1 MSDRGEE
8 AVVEQTGDGVISRWD
23 AAAEVMF
30 GWTQVEALGMR
41 CDRLVPIRNRG
52 RHAAS
57 LSAYVASA
65 DTGVTWREI
74 TAAHRDGGEFRVTT
88 AFSLDADARVVMRVR
103 RTNHRVGL
111 PATYRDDRYLAIL
124 DQIEDGCCVVDLRG
138 DYLFVNDSFCRMF
151 GFEREFIV
159 GRNFKASMG
168 AERADKLLEL
178 YTRVY
183 TTGEPVKSFEYQVFP
198 KNSPT
203 RYVEQSLSLER
214 DADGKPVAF
223 LAISRDC
230 TARKEAE
237 FEAARAREAAEA
249 ANRAKSEF
257 LANMSHEIRTPMNG
271 IIGMTE
277 LALDTTLTAYQEDC
291 LNTVRISAES
301 LMTILNDL
309 LDFSKIE
316 SRKLTLEAV
325 RFVLADVIGEALKPL
340 AASARQKG
348 IKLLCDVAP
357 DLPASVVGDP
367 VRLKQIVINLIGN
380 AIKFTDQGQ
389 VVLSIREESRGV
401 DSIHMHFS
409 VRDTGIGIS
418 ADKHAAIFEAFH
430 QADGS
435 TTRRFGGTGLGLAI
449 SSTLVALMDGR
460 IWVESEPGVGSAFH
474 FTAAFKRAAE
484 GDAVADTSRRA
495 GSRALIVNDDDHD
508 NADSHQISVPP
519 AAGPQPSPVRPAAV
533 LVAEDNVVNQRVVS
547 GLLLRRGHRVVM
559 VSDGQEAV
567 AATERELF
575 DIVLMDVQMP
585 GMGGFEATAAIRARE
600 RETGQHVRIVAM
612 TAHAM
617 NGDRERCLAAGM
629 DGYLSKPIDSRLLFD
644 SVEGDPAPAVA
655 VPDQPVLHYGNGA
668 EDR

>member
-1 MSDRGEE
+1 
-8 AVVEQTGDGVISRWD
+8 
-23 AAAEVMF
+23 
-30 GWTQVEALGMR
+30 
-41 CDRLVPIRNRG
+41 
-52 RHAAS
+52 
-57 LSAYVASA
+57 
-65 DTGVTWREI
+65 
-74 TAAHRDGGEFRVTT
+74 
-88 AFSLDADARVVMRVR
+88 
-103 RTNHRVGL
+103 
-111 PATYRDDRYLAIL
+111 
-124 DQIEDGCCVVDLRG
+124 
-138 DYLFVNDSFCRMF
+138 
-151 GFEREFIV
+151 
-159 GRNFKASMG
+159 MG
-168 AERADKLLEL
+168 SERAEKLLEL

-214 DADGKPVAF
+214 DAEGKPVAF

-237 FEAARAREAAEA
+237 FEAARARDAAEA

-277 LALDTTLTAYQEDC
+277 LALDTTLTAYQADC

-340 AASARQKG
+340 GAGAGQKG

-357 DLPASVVGDP
+357 DVPASVVGDP

-380 AIKFTDQGQ
+380 AIKFTDRGQ
-389 VVLSIREESRGV
+389 VVLSIRQDSCSD
-401 DSIHMHFS
+401 DSICLHFS
-409 VRDTGIGIS
+409 VRDTGIGIP
-418 ADKHAAIFEAFH
+418 ADKHAAIFEAFR

-449 SSTLVALMDGR
+449 SATLVTLMDGR
-460 IWVESEPGVGSAFH
+460 IWVESEPGAGSTFH

-484 GDAVADTSRRA
+484 GDGGRPIP
-495 GSRALIVNDDDHD
+495 AL
-508 NADSHQISVPP
+508 AT
-519 AAGPQPSPVRPAAV
+519 AEPQPIHIRPASV
-533 LVAEDNVVNQRVVS
+533 LVAEDNIVNQRIVS
-547 GLLLRRGHRVVM
+547 GLLSRRGHRVVM
-559 VSDGQEAV
+559 VSDGEDAV
-567 AATERELF
+567 AATGREMF

-600 RETGQHVRIVAM
+600 RETGHHVRIVAM

-629 DGYLSKPIDSRLLFD
+629 DGYLSKPIETRLLFD
-644 SVEGDPAPAVA
+644 SVEGDPGTAAA
-655 VPDQPVLHYGNGA
+655 AQNQPVLHYGNGS
-668 EDR
+668 ENR

>member
-8 AVVEQTGDGVISRWD
+8 TVVEQTGDGVISRWD

-57 LSAYVASA
+57 LSAYVASG

-124 DQIEDGCCVVDLRG
+124 DQIEDGCSVVDLRG

-168 AERADKLLEL
+168 TERADKLLEL
-178 YTRVY
+178 YMRVY

-198 KNSPT
+198 MNSPT

-214 DADGKPVAF
+214 DADGKPVGF

-237 FEAARAREAAEA
+237 FEAARARDAAEA

-271 IIGMTE
+271 IIGMTD
-277 LALDTTLTAYQEDC
+277 LALDTTLTAYQADC
-291 LNTVRISAES
+291 LKTVRISAES
-301 LMTILNDL
+301 LMTILNDV

-340 AASARQKG
+340 GVSAGQKG

-367 VRLKQIVINLIGN
+367 VRLKQVVINLIGN
-380 AIKFTDQGQ
+380 AIKFTDQGE
-389 VVLSIREESRGV
+389 VVLSIREESRSE
-401 DSIHMHFS
+401 DSIRVHFS
-409 VRDTGIGIS
+409 VRDTGIGIP

-435 TTRRFGGTGLGLAI
+435 TTRRFGGTGLGLTI

-474 FTAAFKRAAE
+474 FTAAFKRAVE
-484 GDAVADTSRRA
+484 GDAVVDETRLAS
-495 GSRALIVNDDDHD
+495 SCVLILDDHVD
-508 NADSHQISVPP
+508 RAQTPPVPSAEP
-519 AAGPQPSPVRPAAV
+519 RSSAVRPASV

-547 GLLLRRGHRVVM
+547 GLLSRRGHRVVI

-567 AATERELF
+567 AATGREPF

-585 GMGGFEATAAIRARE
+585 GMGGFEATAAIRDRE
-600 RETGQHVRIVAM
+600 RETGQHLRIVAM

-629 DGYLSKPIDSRLLFD
+629 DGYLSKPIDSKLLFE
-644 SVEGDPAPAVA
+644 SVEGDPGPAAA
-655 VPDQPVLHYGNGA
+655 VPDPPVLHYGNGA
-668 EDR
+668 ENR